1 MSAASVPDGL
11 TLLLPEAEVAAR
23 VTALAETLA
32 PRLDDDTVAVCLLVG
47 GLWFAG
53 DLTRALA
60 GLGRHVAFDA
70 LWLAS
75 YGDGRASVG
84 RCEVRAD
91 LQRPLAGRKALV
103 LDDVVDTGVS
113 LAEAARLVRDAG
125 AAEVIT
131 AVFARKPWP
140 APRAIEPDFAAWEAP
155 ARFLVGYGMDMGG
168 KLRGLPYI
176 AAAD

>member
-1 MSAASVPDGL
+1 MSRVPEGL
-11 TLLLPEAEVAAR
+11 TVLIDEAEVARR
-23 VTALAETLA
+23 VTALAEKLA
-32 PRLDDDTVAVCLLVG
+32 PRVDDETVAVCLLVG

-60 GLGRHVAFDA
+60 QLGRFVAFDA

-75 YGDGRASVG
+75 YGDARASAG

-103 LDDVVDTGVS
+103 IDDVVDTGLS
-113 LAEAARLVRDAG
+113 LSEAARLVRDAG

-131 AVFARKPWP
+131 CVFARKPWP
-140 APRAIEPDFAAWEAP
+140 TPRACEPDFAAWDAP
-155 ARFLVGYGMDMGG
+155 GRFLVGYGMDAGG
-168 KLRGLPYI
+168 KMRGLPYI
-176 AAAD
+176 GALD